1 MGLASL
7 LSLFSSDLAVDL
19 GTATTL
25 IYTRARGI
33 VVFEPSIVAVNK
45 VTNRVEAVGKKA
57 KEMLG
62 KTPGNIAAIRPMKDG
77 VIADFEVTE
86 KMLEYFIRQAH
97 GRSFFVRPRIVIS
110 VPSEITPVEKRA
122 VRDSALRAGASEV
135 YLIEQAMAAA
145 IGAGLPITEPTG
157 NMIVDI
163 GGGTTDVAVISL
175 AGIVYSRTVR
185 VAGNEMDEAI
195 IAYIKRKYN
204 LLIGERTAE
213 AIKIEIGNA
222 WPGND
227 TRTMEVK
234 GRDLVEG
241 IPKTLTVSDEEIR
254 EALAE
259 TINTIVDAVRT
270 ALERTPPELSAD
282 IIDKGIVLAGGGS
295 LLSNLDQR
303 LREETGIPVAHCDD
317 PVSAVVRG
325 TGRMLIEM
333 ALLKKIAID

>member
-1 MGLASL
+1 
-7 LSLFSSDLAVDL
+7 
-19 GTATTL
+19 
-25 IYTRARGI
+25 
-33 VVFEPSIVAVNK
+33 
-45 VTNRVEAVGKKA
+45 
-57 KEMLG
+57 
-62 KTPGNIAAIRPMKDG
+62 
-77 VIADFEVTE
+77 
-86 KMLEYFIRQAH
+86 MLEYFIRKAH
-97 GRSFFVRPRIVIS
+97 GRNFFVRPRIVIS

-135 YLIEQAMAAA
+135 FLIEQAMAAA

-175 AGIVYSRTVR
+175 AGIVYARSVR

-213 AIKIEIGNA
+213 LIKIELGNA
-222 WPGND
+222 WPSEESM
-227 TRTMEVK
+227 TMEVK

-241 IPKTLTVSDEEIR
+241 IPKTLKINDEEIR

-259 TINTIVDAVRT
+259 TVNTIVDTVRT

-295 LLSNLDQR
+295 LLRNLDQR
-303 LREETGIPVAHCDD
+303 LREETSIPVAHCED

-325 TGRMLIEM
+325 TGKMLTDM
-333 ALLKKIAID
+333 ALLRKIAIE